1 MSPALL
7 RSPLGIYAMIAPMKA
22 PCLFGTIFLSLAICG
37 GAQVQPPKKKLLAIG
52 EVKGFEHDS
61 VSHGLATLE
70 KLGRQTGL
78 WDTYIRTD
86 SELITKQKL
95 ANGNAKNLNFFDA
108 VVFYTTGDLGL
119 SDQQKQDLL
128 SFVRDDGKGF
138 LGAHSATDTYYT
150 WPEYADL
157 IGGWFNEHPW
167 GQVHCQIRTE
177 DKKFPATAHFPAE
190 FPFYDEIYQF
200 KEPYSRDKVR
210 VLMSVD
216 PASVDLTNPK
226 IHRTD
231 QDFAVTWVRNYGK
244 GRVFYSSLGHRD
256 EVWDMPDIQ
265 KMWIE
270 AVKWTMGMTEG
281 DATPR
286 PKPAQ

>member
-1 MSPALL
+1 MKTTCLV
-7 RSPLGIYAMIAPMKA
+7 GILAV
-22 PCLFGTIFLSLAICG
+22 SLAICG

-61 VSHGLATLE
+61 VSHALATLE

-86 SELITKQKL
+86 NELITKQKL
-95 ANGNAKNLNFFDA
+95 AAGNARNLNYFDA
-108 VVFYTTGDLGL
+108 VIFYTTGDLGL

-138 LGAHSATDTYYT
+138 LGTHSATDTYYS
-150 WPEYADL
+150 WPEYAEL

-177 DKKFPATAHFPAE
+177 DKTFPATAHFPAE

-210 VLMSVD
+210 VLQSVD
-216 PASVDLTNPK
+216 PASVDLKNPRV
-226 IHRTD
+226 HRTD
-231 QDFAVTWVRNYGK
+231 QDFAVTWVHNYGK

-270 AVKWTMGMTEG
+270 AVKWVMGMTDG

-286 PKPAQ
+286 PKPAK